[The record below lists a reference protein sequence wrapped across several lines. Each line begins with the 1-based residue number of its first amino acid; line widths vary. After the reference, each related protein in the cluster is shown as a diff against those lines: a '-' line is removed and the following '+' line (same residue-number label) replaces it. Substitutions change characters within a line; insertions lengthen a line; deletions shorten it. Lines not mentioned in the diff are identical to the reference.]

1 MPTPSRESLM
11 TPTLIFARRSL
22 GWAWCLAAAL
32 VFTAC
37 KADSLLKTD
46 NPDVID
52 PGALNT
58 AQGAT
63 ALYSGALGDFSLAV
77 DGSGLTGPAL
87 VEAGAWFT
95 DEARFGGTPPEVKQ
109 MDLRAV
115 REEADAWQEMYLDLH
130 RAREGAERAAQAL
143 TGFNSKDPRI
153 GQMYAISAL
162 VHILLAEDYCSG
174 VPFSTT
180 QPTLTY
186 GAPLTTAQTFQR
198 AISRLDQAKQN
209 TNGDTTVTR
218 LEAVLRGRA
227 LLDLVKDSTDVAGF
241 AAAAAAVA
249 SVPTSFVYQT
259 FHSTA
264 TVRQN
269 NFMNTDI
276 FSADRL
282 SVSDHEGTNGLD
294 FASSNDPR
302 LPVQIS
308 TDNPQGVS
316 RFDGVTPMV
325 RFLKYNSLSAPVTHA
340 SGIEARLIEAEA
352 ALAANDATTWLAKLN
367 AARATLPGLAPLSDP
382 GTRLARVNLM
392 FRERAYWMFMTG
404 HRLGDLRRLVRQYG
418 RGAES
423 VFPTG
428 AYHKDNLMRG
438 TDVNI
443 VIPISEKNNPNFHG
457 CLDRKA

>member
-1 MPTPSRESLM
+1 M
-11 TPTLIFARRSL
+11 TPTLTFARRSL

-143 TGFNSKDPRI
+143 TSFKSTDPRI
-153 GQMYAISAL
+153 GEMYAISGL

-209 TNGDTTVTR
+209 TNGDATVTN

-227 LLDLVKDSTDVAGF
+227 LLDLVKDSSDVAAF

-308 TDNPQGVS
+308 TDNAQGVS

-325 RFLKYNSLSAPVTHA
+325 RFLKYNTLSAPVTHA

-428 AYHKDNLMRG
+428 AYHKDNLTRG

-457 CLDRKA
+457 CLDRNA

>member
-1 MPTPSRESLM
+1 VT
-11 TPTLIFARRSL
+11 
-22 GWAWCLAAAL
+22 
-32 VFTAC
+32 
-37 KADSLLKTD
+37 
-46 NPDVID
+46 N
-52 PGALNT
+52 
-58 AQGAT
+58 
-63 ALYSGALGDFSLAV
+63 
-77 DGSGLTGPAL
+77 
-87 VEAGAWFT
+87 
-95 DEARFGGTPPEVKQ
+95 
-109 MDLRAV
+109 
-115 REEADAWQEMYLDLH
+115 
-130 RAREGAERAAQAL
+130 
-143 TGFNSKDPRI
+143 FNSKDPRI
-153 GQMYAISAL
+153 GEMYAISAL

-180 QPTLTY
+180 QPTVTY
-186 GAPLTTAQTFQR
+186 GTSLTTAQTFQR

-209 TNGDTTVTR
+209 TNGDAAVTN

-227 LLDLVKDSTDVAGF
+227 LLNLAKSSTDVAGF
-241 AAAAAAVA
+241 AAAATAVA

-352 ALAANDATTWLAKLN
+352 ALAANDVTTWLAKLN
-367 AARATLPGLAPLSDP
+367 AARATVSGLAPLSDP
-382 GTRLARVNLM
+382 GTPPARVDLM

-418 RGAES
+418 RGAET

-428 AYHKDNLMRG
+428 AYHKDNLQRG

-443 VIPISEKNNPNFHG
+443 VIPISERNNPNFHG
-457 CLDRKA
+457 CLDRNA

>member
-1 MPTPSRESLM
+1 M